1 MIVKLKNLTPT
12 ILNQILAIWLQGNL
26 DAHSFISSSYWQS
39 NYDEVKKALP
49 SAKIY
54 IAIKNSRILG
64 FLGITHGYI
73 AGLFVDK
80 QWRHHGIGT
89 QLLNSAKRDHQELQL
104 YVYIK
109 NAAAVTFYK
118 RNHFKIIK
126 KQVDLAT
133 QEVEYRMKW
142 RKN

>member
-54 IAIKNSRILG
+54 IAIKNGRILG

-109 NAAAVTFYK
+109 MQLQLLFISEITLK
-118 RNHFKIIK
+118 LLKSK
-126 KQVDLAT
+126 LT
-133 QEVEYRMKW
+133 
-142 RKN
+142 